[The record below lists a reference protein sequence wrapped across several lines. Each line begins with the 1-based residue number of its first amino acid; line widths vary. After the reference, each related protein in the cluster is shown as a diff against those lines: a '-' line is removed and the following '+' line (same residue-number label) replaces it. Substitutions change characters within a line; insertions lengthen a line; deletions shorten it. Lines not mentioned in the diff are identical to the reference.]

1 MILRKRRRLMAR
13 LYNSRCECTGF
24 GIPFDDSNANT
35 DLIAPWGS
43 TLDIAHGYSMEPG
56 PCERKKAC
64 IDFGAAKTLHCS
76 NMLISD
82 TTDDETEHECEF
94 KLGDSSQTLQPPLAN
109 DDLPTP
115 ALALDLGMQ
124 WLWIWRCSGSGAGN
138 SLWWWRYWWKRWL
151 RLII

>member
-1 MILRKRRRLMAR
+1 MAR
-13 LYNSRCECTGF
+13 LYNSRCECNGF

-43 TLDIAHGYSMEPG
+43 TLDIVHGYSMEPG

-64 IDFGAAKTLHCS
+64 IDFGAAKTLHCL

-82 TTDDETEHECEF
+82 TTGDETKHECEF
-94 KLGDSSQTLQPPLAN
+94 KLGDSSQTLQPPLAS

-115 ALALDLGMQ
+115 AT
-124 WLWIWRCSGSGAGN
+124 LWIWGLNLA
-138 SLWWWRYWWKRWL
+138 LL
-151 RLII
+151 

>member
-1 MILRKRRRLMAR
+1 M
-13 LYNSRCECTGF
+13 
-24 GIPFDDSNANT
+24 
-35 DLIAPWGS
+35 
-43 TLDIAHGYSMEPG
+43 DIVHGYSMEPG

-82 TTDDETEHECEF
+82 TTGDETEHECEF

-115 ALALDLGMQ
+115 ALALDLAPALALDLAL
-124 WLWIWRCSGSGAGN
+124 LWIWRWKLL
-138 SLWWWRYWWKRWL
+138 LWWGRYWWKRWL